1 MSRVS
6 PSRPASWDRGCQYM
20 YVCEQP
26 RLSACLVAMR
36 YAFIICLLPA
46 LAACTAEKPAEV
58 ATAAPEHTIMLL
70 MVEDITQASHIVWG
84 IEDPQTD
91 EEWQVIDDA
100 AVALVEAFQAIEAGT
115 VGPNDKAWVAD
126 EKFQAY
132 IDAEYVALDAVRQAI
147 AERNLD
153 GVFDAGGELYMPCE
167 ECHIDFNPAVS
178 EAEY

>member
-1 MSRVS
+1 
-6 PSRPASWDRGCQYM
+6 M

-26 RLSACLVAMR
+26 RLSACFVAMR
-36 YAFIICLLPA
+36 YALIICLLPA
-46 LAACTAEKPAEV
+46 LAACTAKEPAEV
-58 ATAAPEHTIMLL
+58 ATAAPEPTIMLL
-70 MVEDITQASHIVWG
+70 MVEDITQASDIVWG

-91 EEWQVIDDA
+91 EQWQVIDDA

-115 VGPNDKAWVAD
+115 AGPNDKAWVAD

-132 IDAEYVALDAVRQAI
+132 IDAEYAALEAVRQAI

-153 GVFDAGGELYMPCE
+153 GVFDAGGELYTPCE